1 MLKRAAWLTEEQ
13 RAQLLAIQ
21 ALQQHCDLGA
31 LVGASEASVD
41 ALDPTRTGSPRGLS
55 TNVFRSGLMSLPPP
69 LGTDSFRAVDLNELK
84 HMVNELRVSMDAAH
98 EKAARPSSFLSTF
111 FEKRNPPPRR
121 FHNLLDS

>member
-98 EKAARPSSFLSTF
+98 EKAARPSLIHMF
-111 FEKRNPPPRR
+111 
-121 FHNLLDS
+121 